1 MPNFSRRA
9 WLGRLAALAGMAG
22 LSLRRAGATAPKATK
37 QAARYQDRPNN
48 GRMCGMCRYFIAPGG
63 TAGSGMMGGTMG
75 PGMMQAGSCQLVQ
88 GGISPMGYC
97 DFYAPLSG

>member
-9 WLGRLAALAGMAG
+9 WLGRLAALAWVAG

-63 TAGSGMMGGTMG
+63 AAGSGMMGGTMG

-88 GGISPMGYC
+88 GGINPMGYC
-97 DFYAPLSG
+97 DFYAPMSG

>member
-48 GRMCGMCRYFIAPGG
+48 GRMCRMCKYFIAAGG
-63 TAGSGMMGGTMG
+63 TAGAGMMGGTMG